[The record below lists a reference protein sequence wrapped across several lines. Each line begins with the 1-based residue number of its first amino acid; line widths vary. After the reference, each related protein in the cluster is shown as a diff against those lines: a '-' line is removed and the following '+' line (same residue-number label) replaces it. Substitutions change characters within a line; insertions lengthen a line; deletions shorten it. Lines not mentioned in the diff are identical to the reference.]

1 MVTLKSSTTM
11 KRITIL
17 LGAIILSSTIT
28 FSQTKEKNEE
38 TTKMKP
44 ALLVIDVQ
52 KEFIPMMSQGDQELA
67 IEMMNWSIWV
77 FRKFDLPVI
86 RVYHSDPEWGPKK
99 DSPGFQFHDS
109 LKILPEDPIIVKT
122 YPSSFTKTKLDELL
136 KEKGINTLFLCGLS
150 SVGCVLSTYTD
161 AASHDYKAFLVKDAL
176 LSHKESYTD
185 NIEEMF
191 NAMDLETMMY
201 MIEISRE

>member
-1 MVTLKSSTTM
+1 MKKFTL
-11 KRITIL
+11 L
-17 LGAIILSSTIT
+17 LSALVFLSTIS
-28 FSQTKEKNEE
+28 FSQAEEKKEEN
-38 TTKMKP
+38 TKMNP

-52 KEFIPMMSQGDQELA
+52 KEYIPMMSQGDQELA
-67 IEMMNWSIWV
+67 IEMMNWSMWV

-86 RVYHSDPEWGPKK
+86 RVYNSDPEWGPGE

-109 LKILPEDPIIVKT
+109 LKVFVDDPMIIKT
-122 YPSSFTKTKLDELL
+122 YPSSFTKTNLDELL
-136 KEKGINTLFLCGLS
+136 QELDINTLFLCGLS

-176 LSHKESYTD
+176 LSHKEEYT
-185 NIEEMF
+185 NNVEEMW
-191 NAMDLETMMY
+191 NAMDLETIMY